1 MLKRHPSIIRH
12 WDDSEE
18 VAILH
23 GAGKDSA
30 DGGHKKSDEIKQSI
44 YIPKRPEVLLQGK
57 EGDNTT
63 IEDISLL
70 ERALSLLSAMVS
82 GLFYGTMWLP
92 VNYMMVH
99 PEIFPGTP
107 KEPLPYIFSFCCGVL
122 STTVVVFL
130 IYAIARRNHPWV
142 SAETAIPAFLTG
154 VVYACGMTSFVVAI
168 DQLDAAIAY
177 PICQMAPGLVI
188 SSWSVL
194 YYREISGRRNLLFL
208 AAAYLLTVVGVALVT
223 ISGELHVF

>member
-1 MLKRHPSIIRH
+1 MYSLVKNKAQRRPGH
-12 WDDSEE
+12 EGKTE
-18 VAILH
+18 
-23 GAGKDSA
+23 GA
-30 DGGHKKSDEIKQSI
+30 
-44 YIPKRPEVLLQGK
+44 K
-57 EGDNTT
+57 EGSDAT

-99 PEIFPGTP
+99 PEKFPGIP

-122 STTVVVFL
+122 STTIVVFI
-130 IYAIARRNHPWV
+130 IYAIVRRNHPWV
-142 SAETAIPAFLTG
+142 SAETAIPAFSTG

-168 DQLDAAIAY
+168 DKLDAAIAY

-194 YYREISGRRNLLFL
+194 YYREISVSKEKLERF
-208 AAAYLLTVVGVALVT
+208 
-223 ISGELHVF
+223 